1 VAQPESEFRR
11 GPAAEERPPRYRKVT
26 MKQFEAGKMK
36 IEIHADGSTAAQAAA
51 QAIAAALQAAP
62 SQGMGVIFA
71 TGVSQLS
78 VLRTVT
84 QTPGIHWENIV
95 GFHLDEYVGIDANHP
110 ASFRRYL
117 KENLTDKVPLRRFYA
132 IDGSA
137 PDPEQV
143 CRDYAARLQEVGP
156 GLCLLGVG
164 ENGHLAFN
172 DPGEA
177 ELHDPLDVKIVH
189 LDDVSR
195 QQQVAEGW
203 FPSLQ
208 HVPSRAITVTIPAI
222 LRVPRLIVSVP
233 GKRKAG
239 IVRRMVEDP
248 ISAACPA
255 TWLRLHAGATVF
267 LDEDAARDLN
277 LEALQPVS

>member
-1 VAQPESEFRR
+1 
-11 GPAAEERPPRYRKVT
+11 
-26 MKQFEAGKMK
+26 MK
-36 IEIHADGSTAAQAAA
+36 IEVHADRSGVAEAAA
-51 QAIAAALQAAP
+51 NKIGASLQAAP
-62 SQGMGVIFA
+62 ESGMGVIFA
-71 TGVSQLS
+71 TGVSQLA
-78 VLRTVT
+78 VLRALT
-84 QTPGIHWENIV
+84 QAPDIPWGNIT
-95 GFHLDEYVGIDANHP
+95 GFHLDEYIGIDGNHP
-110 ASFRRYL
+110 ASFRHYL
-117 KENLTDKVPLRRFYA
+117 KENLTDKVAMRRFYA

-137 PDPEQV
+137 ADPGEV
-143 CRDYAARLQEVGP
+143 CRQYAAHLAEVQP
-156 GLCLLGVG
+156 SLCLLGVG

-177 ELHDPLDVKIVH
+177 ELNDPLDVKIVH
-189 LDDVSR
+189 LDGVSR

-203 FPSLQ
+203 FPTLQ
-208 HVPSRAITVTIPAI
+208 DVPSRAITVTIPAI

-267 LDEDAARDLN
+267 LDEESASELN
-277 LEALQPVS
+277 LAALATPER

>member
-1 VAQPESEFRR
+1 
-11 GPAAEERPPRYRKVT
+11 
-26 MKQFEAGKMK
+26 MKQYQAGQMK
-36 IEIHADGSTAAQAAA
+36 IEVHANRNASADAAA
-51 QAIAAALQAAP
+51 SAIAAEMRAAP
-62 SQGMGVIFA
+62 PQGLGVIFA
-71 TGVSQLS
+71 TGVSQLA
-78 VLRTVT
+78 VLRGVI
-84 QTPGIHWENIV
+84 QQADIPWKNIT
-95 GFHLDEYVGIDANHP
+95 GFHLDEYIGLDANHS
-110 ASFRRYL
+110 ASFRHYL
-117 KENLTDKVPLRRFYA
+117 KENLTDKVPLRAFYT

-143 CRDYAARLQEVGP
+143 CRDYAARLREVHP

-195 QQQVAEGW
+195 HQQVAEGW

-208 HVPSRAITVTIPAI
+208 DVPSRAITVTIPAI

-233 GKRKAG
+233 GERKAA

-267 LDEDAARDLN
+267 LDEAAARDLN
-277 LEALQPVS
+277 LKALQPVS

>member
-1 VAQPESEFRR
+1 
-11 GPAAEERPPRYRKVT
+11 
-26 MKQFEAGKMK
+26 MK
-36 IEIHADGSTAAQAAA
+36 IEVHSDRNASANAAA
-51 QAIAAALQAAP
+51 HAVAAELRAAP
-62 SQGMGVIFA
+62 RQGMGVIFA
-71 TGVSQLS
+71 TGVSQLA
-78 VLRTVT
+78 VLRGVI
-84 QTPGIHWENIV
+84 QEPNIPWNTIT
-95 GFHLDEYVGIDANHP
+95 GFHLDEYIGIDANHS
-110 ASFRRYL
+110 ASFRHYL
-117 KENLTDKVPLRRFYA
+117 KENLTDQVPLRAFYA

-177 ELHDPLDVKIVH
+177 ELHDPLDVKIVQ

-208 HVPSRAITVTIPAI
+208 DVPSRAITVTIPAI

-267 LDEDAARDLN
+267 LDEDAAHDLN
-277 LEALQPVS
+277 LEALQTVS

>member
-1 VAQPESEFRR
+1 
-11 GPAAEERPPRYRKVT
+11 
-26 MKQFEAGKMK
+26 MK
-36 IEIHADGSTAAQAAA
+36 IEVHANRNAASDAAA
-51 QAIAAALQAAP
+51 DAIAAELRAAP
-62 SQGMGVIFA
+62 RHGMGVIFA
-71 TGVSQLS
+71 TGVSQLA
-78 VLRTVT
+78 VLRGVIQEPDIPWSTIT
-84 QTPGIHWENIV
+84 
-95 GFHLDEYVGIDANHP
+95 GFHLDEYIGIDADHS
-110 ASFRRYL
+110 ASFRHYL
-117 KENLTDKVPLRRFYA
+117 KENLADKVPLRAFYA

-143 CRDYAARLQEVGP
+143 CRDYAARLREIAP

-177 ELHDPLDVKIVH
+177 ALHDPLDVKIVQ

-208 HVPSRAITVTIPAI
+208 DVPSRAITVTIPAI

-248 ISAACPA
+248 MSAACPA

-267 LDEDAARDLN
+267 LDEDAAADLN
-277 LEALQPVS
+277 LKALQPVS